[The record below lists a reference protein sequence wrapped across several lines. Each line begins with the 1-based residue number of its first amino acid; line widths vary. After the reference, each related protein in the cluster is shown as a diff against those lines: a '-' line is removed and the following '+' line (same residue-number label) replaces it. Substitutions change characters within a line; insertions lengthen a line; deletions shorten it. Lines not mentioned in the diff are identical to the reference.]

1 MKNSEITFKITVE
14 QIAAI
19 RAALIKS
26 NSLLKFAAGEQGRQ
40 WGNADPVREML
51 QNQAAENEAILKDT
65 PIGKLP
71 INII

>member
-14 QIAAI
+14 QIVAI

-26 NSLLKFAAGEQGRQ
+26 SGLLKFAAGEQGRK

-51 QNQAAENEAILKDT
+51 QNQAAENETILKDT
-65 PIGKLP
+65 PIAKLP
-71 INII
+71 INLI